1 MPTVSPTDSL
11 EHAARTVEPIMW
23 WPEISDTITLVA
35 LILGFLIIVISYFA
49 GARENSNKIFF
60 SIILSTAITLL
71 SMPLLIYATSWVLG
85 STQSRWGPIFM
96 IFVAI
101 LFTATVAVHAYE
113 IVVVS
118 AREARPP
125 D

>member
-1 MPTVSPTDSL
+1 MPTAAPSDSL
-11 EHAARTVEPIMW
+11 EQATRTVEPIMW
-23 WPEISDTITLVA
+23 WPEISETITLVA

-49 GARENSNKIFF
+49 GARENSSKIFF
-60 SIILSTAITLL
+60 SIILSTAITVL
-71 SMPLLIYATSWVLG
+71 SMPLLIHATSWVLG
-85 STQSRWGPIFM
+85 STQSLWATIFM

-125 D
+125 E

>member
-1 MPTVSPTDSL
+1 MQMAASTDSL
-11 EHAARTVEPIMW
+11 GQAAKTIEPILW

-35 LILGFLIIVISYFA
+35 LILGFLVIIISYFA

-60 SIILSTAITLL
+60 SIILATAITLL
-71 SMPLLIYATSWVLG
+71 SMPLLIYAMSWVLD
-85 STQSRWGPIFM
+85 SSQSLWGT
-96 IFVAI
+96 IFVIVVAVI
-101 LFTATVAVHAYE
+101 FAATVAVHAYE